1 MSDIIK
7 LLPDSIANQ
16 IAAGEVIQR
25 PASAVKELLENSV
38 DAGADDI
45 ILVIKDSGRSL
56 IQVTDNGK
64 GMTDGDARMCFE
76 RHATSKI
83 SNVNDL
89 FKITTKGFR
98 GEALASI
105 AAVSQIELLTRDI
118 SRELGT
124 RIVIEASEIRK
135 KEFIQ
140 SEIGTKVL
148 VKNLFYNVPARRK
161 FLKSD
166 IVEFKHITDEFIRV
180 ALAHPNIG
188 FSLFHNGNIIYQL
201 VRSNLKQRILGIL
214 NKGFEKKLFPI
225 DENLELFR
233 LNGFIGGIDL
243 MQKSRANQFLF
254 VNNRFIKSNYLNHA
268 VSSAY
273 AEFNPD
279 NDNPVF
285 ILFLNIDPSQIDINI
300 HPTKQE
306 IKFEEEK
313 LIYSYLK
320 VAVKHVIGNT
330 IMAPKIEFD
339 QNKFIDNIVDK
350 EYHET
355 KTTLNFGSKL
365 NIDSKIPQQRQNWEG
380 IYEIVRSKN
389 DFHEDLSLPVLN
401 RDDNSETNDTF
412 SINATDQFN
421 NGEFWLLFDKYLL
434 LKYGE
439 KLKVIILKKALE
451 RIYFDKLMNSEGLK
465 SSREKKK
472 LIFPFEIE
480 LEDENNVLV
489 NEFIDEI
496 NNLDFKAEK
505 IRNKIHIIEL
515 PAIFDISVISELL
528 NESLQLYMSDIDYR
542 YTFKEKFVLS
552 SLKKQNFS
560 KFGKS
565 KEELKLIIEELFNT
579 KNPTIAPG
587 GGKIIVE
594 IDEQMLKKIINI

>member
-38 DAGADDI
+38 DAEADDI
-45 ILVIKDSGRSL
+45 VLVIKDSGRSL

-105 AAVSQIELLTRDI
+105 AAVSQIELLTRDS

-140 SEIGTKVL
+140 SEIGTKIL
-148 VKNLFYNVPARRK
+148 IKNLFYNVPARRK

-188 FSLFHNGNIIYQL
+188 FSLFHNGNIIFQL

-214 NKGFEKKLFPI
+214 NKGFEKKLYPI
-225 DENLELFR
+225 DENLELFK
-233 LNGFIGGIDL
+233 LTGFIGGIDL

-254 VNNRFIKSNYLNHA
+254 VNNRYIKSNYLNHA

-285 ILFLNIDPSQIDINI
+285 ILFLNIDPAQIDINI

-320 VAVKHVIGNT
+320 VAVKHVIGKT

-350 EYHET
+350 EHHET
-355 KTTLNFGSKL
+355 RTTLNFGSKL
-365 NIDSKIPQQRQNWEG
+365 NTDSKIPSQRQNWEG
-380 IYEIVRSKN
+380 IYEIVRSKT
-389 DFHEDLSLPVLN
+389 DFQEDLSQPLLN
-401 RDDNSETNDTF
+401 RDDNSDPSDIF
-412 SINATDQFN
+412 SLNAVEQFDY
-421 NGEFWLLFDKYLL
+421 GEFWLLFDKFLL
-434 LKYGE
+434 LKFGE
-439 KLKVIILKKALE
+439 KLKAIVLKKALE
-451 RIYFDKLMNSEGLK
+451 RIYFDKMMYSDEIRSNQEI
-465 SSREKKK
+465 RK
-472 LIFPFEIE
+472 LIFPFEME
-480 LEDENNVLV
+480 LEDENNVLI

-496 NNLDFKAEK
+496 RNLDFKGEK
-505 IRNKIHIIEL
+505 TGNKLLITEL
-515 PAIFDISVISELL
+515 PAIFDISELSDL
-528 NESLQLYMSDIDYR
+528 LKESLNLYLSDIDYR

-552 SLKKQNFS
+552 SLKRQNFS

-565 KEELKLIIEELFNT
+565 KEEIKLIIEELFNA
-579 KNPTIAPG
+579 KNPAIAPDG
-587 GGKIIVE
+587 SKIIVE

>member
-105 AAVSQIELLTRDI
+105 AAVSQIELLTRDV

-285 ILFLNIDPSQIDINI
+285 ILFLNIDPAQIDINI

-389 DFHEDLSLPVLN
+389 DFHDDLSLPVLN

-480 LEDENNVLV
+480 LEDENNILV

-505 IRNKIHIIEL
+505 ILNKIHIIEL

-579 KNPTIAPG
+579 KNPAIAPG

>member
-105 AAVSQIELLTRDI
+105 AAVSQIELLTRDV

-285 ILFLNIDPSQIDINI
+285 ILFLNIDPAQIDINI

-350 EYHET
+350 EYYET

-365 NIDSKIPQQRQNWEG
+365 NTDSKIPQQRQNWEG

-451 RIYFDKLMNSEGLK
+451 RIYFDKLLNSEGLK

-579 KNPTIAPG
+579 KNPAIAPD

-594 IDEQMLKKIINI
+594 IDEQILKKIINI

>member
-105 AAVSQIELLTRDI
+105 AAVSQVELLTRDI

-285 ILFLNIDPSQIDINI
+285 ILFLNIDPAQIDINI

-365 NIDSKIPQQRQNWEG
+365 NTESKIPQQRQNWEG

-451 RIYFDKLMNSEGLK
+451 RIYFNKLMNSEGLK

-594 IDEQMLKKIINI
+594 IDEQILKKIINI

>member
-105 AAVSQIELLTRDI
+105 AAVSQIELLTRDV

-285 ILFLNIDPSQIDINI
+285 ILFLNIDPAQIDINI

-350 EYHET
+350 EYYET

-365 NIDSKIPQQRQNWEG
+365 NTDSKIPQQRQNWEG

-451 RIYFDKLMNSEGLK
+451 RIYFDKLLNSEGLK

-528 NESLQLYMSDIDYR
+528 NESLQLYISDIDYR

-579 KNPTIAPG
+579 KNPAIAPD

-594 IDEQMLKKIINI
+594 IDEQILKKIINI

>member
-105 AAVSQIELLTRDI
+105 AAVSQVELLTRDV

-285 ILFLNIDPSQIDINI
+285 ILFLNIDPAQIDINI

-350 EYHET
+350 EYYET

-365 NIDSKIPQQRQNWEG
+365 NTDSKIPQQRQNWEG

-421 NGEFWLLFDKYLL
+421 NGEFWHLFDKYLL

-451 RIYFDKLMNSEGLK
+451 RIYFDKLLNSEGLK

-579 KNPTIAPG
+579 KNPAIAPD

>member
-1 MSDIIK
+1 
-7 LLPDSIANQ
+7 
-16 IAAGEVIQR
+16 
-25 PASAVKELLENSV
+25 
-38 DAGADDI
+38 
-45 ILVIKDSGRSL
+45 
-56 IQVTDNGK
+56 
-64 GMTDGDARMCFE
+64 MCFE

-105 AAVSQIELLTRDI
+105 AAVSQIELLTRDS

-124 RIVIEASEIRK
+124 RILIEATEIKK

-140 SEIGTKVL
+140 SEIGTKIL
-148 VKNLFYNVPARRK
+148 IKNLFYNVPARRK

-201 VRSNLKQRILGIL
+201 ARSNLKQRILGIM
-214 NKGFEKKLFPI
+214 NKGFEKKLYPI
-225 DENLELFR
+225 DENLELFS

-254 VNNRFIKSNYLNHA
+254 VNNRYTKSNYLNHA

-285 ILFLNIDPSQIDINI
+285 ILFLNIDPAQIDINI

-320 VAVKHVIGNT
+320 VAVKHVIGKT

-350 EYHET
+350 EQHET
-355 KTTLNFGSKL
+355 KTTFNFGSKL
-365 NIDSKIPQQRQNWEG
+365 NTDSKIPQQRQNWEG
-380 IYEIVRSKN
+380 IYEIVRSRT
-389 DFHEDLSLPVLN
+389 DFHEDLSQPILK
-401 RDDNSETNDTF
+401 RDDNFNPTDTF
-412 SINATDQFN
+412 GINTLKEFDY
-421 NGEFWLLFDKYLL
+421 GEFWLLFDKYLL

-439 KLKVIILKKALE
+439 KIKVIVLKKALE
-451 RIYFDKLMNSEGLK
+451 RIYFDNLMNSDGLK
-465 SSREKKK
+465 PYREIQK
-472 LIFPFEIE
+472 LIFPFEME
-480 LEDENNVLV
+480 LEDENNVLI

-496 NNLDFKAEK
+496 RNLNFKAEK
-505 IRNKIHIIEL
+505 TGNKLHITEL
-515 PAIFDISVISELL
+515 PAIFDISVLPDLL
-528 NESLQLYMSDIDYR
+528 KDSLNLYLSDIDFR

-552 SLKKQNFS
+552 SLKRQNFS

-565 KEELKLIIEELFNT
+565 KEELKVIIEELFNA
-579 KNPTIAPG
+579 KNPSIAPDG
-587 GGKIIVE
+587 SKIIVE

>member
-38 DAGADDI
+38 DAEADDI
-45 ILVIKDSGRSL
+45 VLVIKDSGRAL

-105 AAVSQIELLTRDI
+105 AAISQIELLTRDS

-124 RIVIEASEIRK
+124 RILIESSEIKK

-140 SEIGTKVL
+140 SEVGTKIL

-188 FSLFHNGNIIYQL
+188 FSLYHNGNIIYQL

-214 NKGFEKKLFPI
+214 NKGFEKKLYPI
-225 DENLELFR
+225 DENLELFK
-233 LNGFIGGIDL
+233 LNGYIGGIDL

-254 VNNRFIKSNYLNHA
+254 VNNRYIKSNYLNHA
-268 VSSAY
+268 VSSGY

-285 ILFLNIDPSQIDINI
+285 ILFLNIDPAQIDINI

-320 VAVKHVIGNT
+320 VAVKHVIGKT

-339 QNKFIDNIVDK
+339 QNKFIDKIVDK
-350 EYHET
+350 EYQES
-355 KTTLNFGSKL
+355 KTTLNLGSKL
-365 NIDSKIPQQRQNWEG
+365 NTDSKFPNQKQNWEG
-380 IYEIVRSKN
+380 IYEIVRSKT
-389 DFHEDLSLPVLN
+389 DFHDDLSQPVLN
-401 RDDNSETNDTF
+401 RDDNSEIKEIFTNNELEQYGF
-412 SINATDQFN
+412 
-421 NGEFWLLFDKYLL
+421 GEYWLLFDKYLL

-439 KLKVIILKKALE
+439 KLKIIVLKKALE
-451 RIYFDKLMNSEGLK
+451 RIYFDRLMNSDDFKPK
-465 SSREKKK
+465 SETRK

-480 LEDENNVLV
+480 LEDENNVLI
-489 NEFIDEI
+489 NEFIDDI
-496 NNLDFKAEK
+496 RNIDFKAEK
-505 IRNKIHIIEL
+505 KLNKLHIIEL
-515 PAIFDISVISELL
+515 PAIFDISFLSDLL
-528 NESLQLYMSDIDYR
+528 KESLDLYLSDIDYR

-552 SLKKQNFS
+552 SLKRQNFS

-565 KEELKLIIEELFNT
+565 KEELKVILEELFNS
-579 KNPTIAPG
+579 KNPTIAPDG
-587 GGKIIVE
+587 SKIIVE
-594 IDEQMLKKIINI
+594 IDEQILKKIINN

>member
-105 AAVSQIELLTRDI
+105 AAVSQIELLTRDV

-201 VRSNLKQRILGIL
+201 VRSNLRQRILGIL

-389 DFHEDLSLPVLN
+389 DFHDDLSLPVLN

>member
-105 AAVSQIELLTRDI
+105 AAVSQIELLTRDV

-273 AEFNPD
+273 AEFNPE

-285 ILFLNIDPSQIDINI
+285 ILFLNIDPAQIDINI

-350 EYHET
+350 EYYET

-365 NIDSKIPQQRQNWEG
+365 NTDSKIPQQRQNWEG

-451 RIYFDKLMNSEGLK
+451 RIYFDKLLNSEGLK

-579 KNPTIAPG
+579 KNPAIAPD

-594 IDEQMLKKIINI
+594 IDEQILKKIINI

>member
-105 AAVSQIELLTRDI
+105 AAVSQIELLTRDV

-285 ILFLNIDPSQIDINI
+285 ILFLNIDPAQIDINI

-350 EYHET
+350 EHYET
-355 KTTLNFGSKL
+355 KTTLNFGSKP
-365 NIDSKIPQQRQNWEG
+365 NTDSKIPQQRQNWEG

-412 SINATDQFN
+412 SINATDEFN

-451 RIYFDKLMNSEGLK
+451 RIYFDKLLNSEGLK

-505 IRNKIHIIEL
+505 IRNKIQIIEL

-579 KNPTIAPG
+579 KNPAIAPD

-594 IDEQMLKKIINI
+594 IDEQILKKIINI

>member
-38 DAGADDI
+38 DAEADDI
-45 ILVIKDSGRSL
+45 VLVIKDSGRSL

-105 AAVSQIELLTRDI
+105 AAVSQIELLTRDS

-124 RIVIEASEIRK
+124 RIVFEASEIRK

-140 SEIGTKVL
+140 SEIGTKIL
-148 VKNLFYNVPARRK
+148 IKNLFYNVPARRK

-188 FSLFHNGNIIYQL
+188 FSLFHNGNIIFQL

-225 DENLELFR
+225 DENLELFK
-233 LNGFIGGIDL
+233 LTGFIGGIDL

-254 VNNRFIKSNYLNHA
+254 VNNRYIKSNYLNHA

-285 ILFLNIDPSQIDINI
+285 ILFLNIDPAQIDINI

-320 VAVKHVIGNT
+320 VAVKHVIGKT

-339 QNKFIDNIVDK
+339 QNKFIDNFVDK
-350 EYHET
+350 EHHET

-365 NIDSKIPQQRQNWEG
+365 NTDSKIPRQRQNWEG
-380 IYEIVRSKN
+380 IYEIVRSKT
-389 DFHEDLSLPVLN
+389 DFQEDLSQPVLN
-401 RDDNSETNDTF
+401 RDDNSDPSDIF
-412 SINATDQFN
+412 GLNAVEQFDY
-421 NGEFWLLFDKYLL
+421 GEFWLLFDKFLL
-434 LKYGE
+434 LKFGE
-439 KLKVIILKKALE
+439 KLKAIVLKKALE
-451 RIYFDKLMNSEGLK
+451 RIYFDKLMNSDEIR
-465 SSREKKK
+465 SNQEIRK
-472 LIFPFEIE
+472 LIFPFEME
-480 LEDENNVLV
+480 LEDENNVLI

-496 NNLDFKAEK
+496 RNLDFKAEK
-505 IRNKIHIIEL
+505 TGNKLLITEL
-515 PAIFDISVISELL
+515 PAIFDISVLSDLL
-528 NESLQLYMSDIDYR
+528 KESLNLYLSDIDYR

-552 SLKKQNFS
+552 SLKRQNFS

-565 KEELKLIIEELFNT
+565 KEEIKLIIEELFNA
-579 KNPTIAPG
+579 KNPAIAPDG
-587 GGKIIVE
+587 SKIIVE